1 MLVIT
6 NKYLYLHI
14 TNSQT
19 QKINAMKTLNDLKSK
34 LTEKEFST
42 LEMIVNCYDKYDNIC
57 YDGKL
62 TASEKGI
69 FGSLVKKGL
78 IYDSFEGMNN
88 EDSNSNFFPSYSV
101 LDIYGIEHY

>member
-1 MLVIT
+1 
-6 NKYLYLHI
+6 
-14 TNSQT
+14 
-19 QKINAMKTLNDLKSK
+19 MKTLNDLKSK

-57 YDGKL
+57 YDDKL
-62 TASEKGI
+62 TASEKGV

-78 IYDSFEGMNN
+78 IYDSFIDMHD
-88 EDSNSNFFPSYSV
+88 EDGYSNSNFFPSNSV

>member
-1 MLVIT
+1 
-6 NKYLYLHI
+6 
-14 TNSQT
+14 
-19 QKINAMKTLNDLKSK
+19 MKTLNDLKSK

-42 LEMIVNCYDKYDNIC
+42 LKMIVNCYDKYDNIC

-78 IYDSFEGMNN
+78 IYDSFEDMNN
-88 EDSNSNFFPSYSV
+88 EDGNSNFFPSYSV